1 MEDFWKGL
9 MAVLEDQ
16 DVQLFATTHSRECM
30 EAAQK
35 AASGMAGDPLRFMRL
50 DRMVD
55 DPSKIVGTTFGKREM
70 ETAIEFKTE
79 MR

>member
-1 MEDFWKGL
+1 MEDFWRGL
-9 MAVLEDQ
+9 MTVLEDQ
-16 DVQLFATTHSRECM
+16 DVQLFAPTHSRECM

-35 AASGMAGDPLRFMRL
+35 AASATGGDSLRFLRL
-50 DRMVD
+50 DRLVD

-70 ETAIEFKTE
+70 ETAMEFNTE